1 MARKKISAGS
11 VEERKKDDLNKRV
24 LQIRQTFFDDNNRIY
39 SDRIEVNEQAL
50 SQICSGKRN
59 AGIDIVQRIV
69 DNMPNIDANW
79 LLTGAG
85 SMEKRNDEQTS
96 AIPYLE
102 NRINE
107 LQELLSIA
115 NQTIGMLKYQLTVER
130 KKTPSTSDTTDTAV
144 TLV

>member
-24 LQIRQTFFDDNNRIY
+24 LQIRKTFFDDNNRIY

-85 SMEKRNDEQTS
+85 SMEKKNDEQPS

-115 NQTIGMLKYQLTVER
+115 NQTIGMLKYQLTMER
-130 KKTPSTSDTTDTAV
+130 KKTPSTSEETDTAA